1 MNNFAVCLNLIV
13 YFSYVFQSLVIL
25 TVLISY
31 LEALYQ
37 LLFRFKPL
45 AVYIYIYTLLF
56 VYLNLLEIFT
66 RLKLRIKI

>member
-45 AVYIYIYTLLF
+45 AVYIFSYTLLF
-56 VYLNLLEIFT
+56 I
-66 RLKLRIKI
+66 